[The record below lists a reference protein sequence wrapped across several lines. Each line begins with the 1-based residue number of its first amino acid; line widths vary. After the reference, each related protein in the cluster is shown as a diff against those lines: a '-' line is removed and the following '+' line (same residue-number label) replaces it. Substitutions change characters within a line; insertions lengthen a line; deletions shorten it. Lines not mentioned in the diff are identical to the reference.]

1 MKSTIKIGCS
11 TPNPSRGPRPK
22 SNPLWFAHL
31 ARACR
36 LGVLDHEL
44 AAEKIGGFSG
54 WDSETIRNVQQ
65 PLRKKNVSMQHQ
77 NILGFIHV
85 ATQKRDPVRQTNR
98 KQESSRMI
106 LSTKNVVHC
115 SFGSRISS
123 LRGDPPCLCSRF
135 STKMDTK
142 TNFLAKSTPGD
153 AETKPFAKGHWSWI
167 VSSNKDSKIR
177 SEDRGCGRSEGW
189 TPVLNRWCPTVKAWR
204 HDFICAMYDIHVY
217 IYIYIISVCVCLR
230 ACQTQT
236 TPPKKKQQYIYYQ

>member
-1 MKSTIKIGCS
+1 
-11 TPNPSRGPRPK
+11 
-22 SNPLWFAHL
+22 
-31 ARACR
+31 
-36 LGVLDHEL
+36 
-44 AAEKIGGFSG
+44 
-54 WDSETIRNVQQ
+54 
-65 PLRKKNVSMQHQ
+65 MQHQ

-142 TNFLAKSTPGD
+142 TDFLAKSTPGD

-167 VSSNKDSKIR
+167 VSSNKGSKIR

-236 TPPKKKQQYIYYQ
+236 TPPKKNNNISITNNIYMHIHYI

>member
-1 MKSTIKIGCS
+1 
-11 TPNPSRGPRPK
+11 
-22 SNPLWFAHL
+22 
-31 ARACR
+31 
-36 LGVLDHEL
+36 
-44 AAEKIGGFSG
+44 
-54 WDSETIRNVQQ
+54 
-65 PLRKKNVSMQHQ
+65 MQHQ

-142 TNFLAKSTPGD
+142 TDFLAKSTPGD

-167 VSSNKDSKIR
+167 VSSNKGSKIR

-217 IYIYIISVCVCLR
+217 IYILYLCVSVCARVKHRQLPQKKTTIYLLPIYIYICIYIIYRISRRSPTFWPLNKSQWLKR
-230 ACQTQT
+230 RNFRR
-236 TPPKKKQQYIYYQ
+236 